1 MSETY
6 GGPVPAAP
14 VSSDQ
19 TTTPKHEDKPKTG
32 WFVGVVLIAL
42 GLIFLLE
49 NFGYVFTE
57 NWWALFIYLG
67 AAATFVNM
75 WREWRIAG
83 WFNSKAA
90 GSLTFGLVLTT
101 VASIFLF
108 DLLWDTWW
116 PLILVAVGAGIVI
129 GWILGSATG
138 AERQ

>member
-6 GGPVPAAP
+6 GGQVPVAPVP
-14 VSSDQ
+14 SDQ
-19 TTTPKHEDKPKTG
+19 TTTPRHEDKPKTG

-42 GLIFLLE
+42 GAIFLLE